1 MILMKGAPDVLL
13 NKCSR
18 YVSSDG
24 SIKDMDQDF
33 NSAYNTVYEQFGGN
47 GERVLGFAM
56 LPMDKPFDEE
66 VAADADYKEKLAN
79 RLGGHDKA
87 TATTNLIF
95 VGLVTLRDPPRDEVP
110 QAIKECYSAGVKV
123 VMVTGDHPLTAEAIA
138 RNIGLITTPTIK
150 SLARERGVPEHS
162 ISKEDPEIEAQVVRG
177 IEISGGTEMVNG
189 QQVTIPAMEEADWA
203 RLLSKKEIVFARTSP
218 ENKLTI
224 VKEFTKAGHITA
236 MTGDGVNDSP
246 ALKQAAIGIAMG
258 LNGSDVAREAA
269 DIVLLD
275 DNFASIVIG
284 IREGRLLFNNLKKSI
299 AYTLAHL
306 VPEVIPVLLWAFV
319 GTPQPMGSLL
329 ALCIDLLTDLA
340 PSSALAYEPAESNI
354 MQVSPR
360 DTKTDKLT
368 SFPLLFYA
376 YGQAGIIL
384 TAGCLMVFF
393 TTFTRFGISSRDIFV
408 MNNKYFPSVDG
419 HKFTTS
425 TGVVYDAHDQ
435 NKIFE
440 VIMGSWYLM
449 IVCGQACHIWMCRTC
464 TVSIFQHGLWT
475 NPYVTAGT
483 AIAIAL
489 GCFVTYTPGIEY
501 VVLSAHPYSL
511 QILYASLWVA
521 AAMWGWNEFR
531 KYITRQYPGPNTFNR
546 WLAW

>member
-1 MILMKGAPDVLL
+1 
-13 NKCSR
+13 
-18 YVSSDG
+18 
-24 SIKDMDQDF
+24 
-33 NSAYNTVYEQFGGN
+33 
-47 GERVLGFAM
+47 
-56 LPMDKPFDEE
+56 
-66 VAADADYKEKLAN
+66 
-79 RLGGHDKA
+79 
-87 TATTNLIF
+87 
-95 VGLVTLRDPPRDEVP
+95 
-110 QAIKECYSAGVKV
+110 
-123 VMVTGDHPLTAEAIA
+123 
-138 RNIGLITTPTIK
+138 
-150 SLARERGVPEHS
+150 
-162 ISKEDPEIEAQVVRG
+162 
-177 IEISGGTEMVNG
+177 
-189 QQVTIPAMEEADWA
+189 
-203 RLLSKKEIVFARTSP
+203 
-218 ENKLTI
+218 
-224 VKEFTKAGHITA
+224 
-236 MTGDGVNDSP
+236 
-246 ALKQAAIGIAMG
+246 
-258 LNGSDVAREAA
+258 
-269 DIVLLD
+269 
-275 DNFASIVIG
+275 
-284 IREGRLLFNNLKKSI
+284 
-299 AYTLAHL
+299 
-306 VPEVIPVLLWAFV
+306 VLLWAFV